1 MHFLCHKFRNDKKY
15 KNLSQILLFIF
26 PLPPGN
32 IRKKK
37 IIPETFYRGQKGD
50 IGLTKSFLDIK
61 SHENINC
68 IKEKYSMYRIKQNRN
83 FRNFK

>member
-1 MHFLCHKFRNDKKY
+1 MTKNIKICHKYYYSFFHY
-15 KNLSQILLFIF
+15 
-26 PLPPGN
+26 PLR
-32 IRKKK
+32 ISEKKK

-61 SHENINC
+61 IHENINY
-68 IKEKYSMYRIKQNRN
+68 IKEKYSMYRIKQIRN